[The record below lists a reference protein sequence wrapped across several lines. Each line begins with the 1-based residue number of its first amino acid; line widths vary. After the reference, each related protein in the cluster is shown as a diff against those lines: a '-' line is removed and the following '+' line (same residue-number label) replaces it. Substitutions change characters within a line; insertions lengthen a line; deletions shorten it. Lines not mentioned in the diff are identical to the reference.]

1 MENGSRTIGLRVAAG
16 FLVAITIIVA
26 VFAAGITLP
35 SQEVRTGRLTVLL
48 TDAPVDLEKLMITIT
63 DLEVHQVDE
72 EDGEWITLI
81 EDDKITFDLLEYQ
94 EGKTLNLA
102 SVEIAAAKYNKIR
115 LYIFE
120 AEAYYAEDSE
130 TGIPLNV
137 PPDKIDVITKFELEP
152 EGSKVVTIDM
162 EPDWVHIKNNNLR
175 PVLKATISEEPAPTP
190 TQQTTTGGS

>member
-1 MENGSRTIGLRVAAG
+1 MENGPRTIGLRVAAG

-35 SQEVRTGRLTVLL
+35 SQKVRTGRLTVLL

-72 EDGEWITLI
+72 EEGEWITLI
-81 EDDKITFDLLEYQ
+81 EDDEITFDLLEYQ

-102 SVEIAAAKYNKIR
+102 SVEIAAATYNKIR

-120 AEAYYAEDSE
+120 AEAYYAEDPE

-137 PPDKIDVITKFELEP
+137 PPDKIDVVTKFELVP
-152 EGSKVVTIDM
+152 EGSKIVTIDM

-190 TQQTTTGGS
+190 TPQTTTGGS

>member
-16 FLVAITIIVA
+16 FLIAITIIVA

-72 EDGEWITLI
+72 EEGEWITLI
-81 EDDKITFDLLEYQ
+81 EDDEITFDLLEYQ

-102 SVEIAAAKYNKIR
+102 SVEIAAATYNKIR

-120 AEAYYAEDSE
+120 AEAYYTEDPE
-130 TGIPLNV
+130 TGISLNV
-137 PPDKIDVITKFELEP
+137 PPDKIDVVTKFELEP
-152 EGSKVVTIDM
+152 EGSKIVTIDM

-190 TQQTTTGGS
+190 TPQTTTGGS

>member
-1 MENGSRTIGLRVAAG
+1 MVNGSRTIGLRVAAG
-16 FLVAITIIVA
+16 FLAAITIIVA

-81 EDDKITFDLLEYQ
+81 KDDKITFDLLEYQ

-102 SVEIAAAKYNKIR
+102 SVEIAAATYNKIR

-120 AEAYYAEDSE
+120 AEAYYTEDPE
-130 TGIPLNV
+130 TGISLNV
-137 PPDKIDVITKFELEP
+137 PPDKIDVVTKFELEP
-152 EGSKVVTIDM
+152 EGSKIVTIDM

-190 TQQTTTGGS
+190 TPQTTTGGS

>member
-16 FLVAITIIVA
+16 FLAAITIIVA

-72 EDGEWITLI
+72 EEGEWITLI
-81 EDDKITFDLLEYQ
+81 EDDEITFDLLEYQ

-102 SVEIAAAKYNKIR
+102 SVEIAAATYNKIR

-120 AEAYYAEDSE
+120 AEAYYTEDPE
-130 TGIPLNV
+130 TGISLNV
-137 PPDKIDVITKFELEP
+137 PPDKIDVVTKFELEP
-152 EGSKVVTIDM
+152 EGSKIVTIDM

-190 TQQTTTGGS
+190 TPQTTTGGS

>member
-72 EDGEWITLI
+72 EEGEWITLI
-81 EDDKITFDLLEYQ
+81 EDDEITFDLLEYQ
-94 EGKTLNLA
+94 ERKTLNLA
-102 SVEIAAAKYNKIR
+102 SVEIAAATYNKIR

-120 AEAYYAEDSE
+120 AEAYYTKDPE

-137 PPDKIDVITKFELEP
+137 PPDKIDVIIKFELEP
-152 EGSKVVTIDM
+152 EGSKIVTIDM

-190 TQQTTTGGS
+190 QTTTGGP